1 MGASWS
7 PVRRIRSGG
16 MIACGSAY
24 IFMYIYIYT
33 STLVYTYIAVY
44 VLTFSLLTCLADQA
58 LMPCAWR
65 QRQVISLT
73 NNQMPHW
80 MSCAACVGTTFGLR
94 LEAHRLRPPDVPK
107 NGFVDKVPNAKRH
120 PEKAR
125 HAMYSEIGTT
135 PQMQNEHLQ
144 SKDDVP
150 CLARGIFSGALL
162 PG

>member
-1 MGASWS
+1 M
-7 PVRRIRSGG
+7 
-16 MIACGSAY
+16 
-24 IFMYIYIYT
+24 
-33 STLVYTYIAVY
+33 VYTYIAVY
-44 VLTFSLLTCLADQA
+44 VLTFSLLTCLADQVR
-58 LMPCAWR
+58 MPCARR

-94 LEAHRLRPPDVPK
+94 LRAHCLRPPDVPK
-107 NGFVDKVPNAKRH
+107 YRFVDKVPNAKRH

-150 CLARGIFSGALL
+150 YLVEGYFLEHCCPADRPWHHMRKTWPKTCGFRALHSQ
-162 PG
+162 P

>member
-1 MGASWS
+1 MGAGSS
-7 PVRRIRSGG
+7 PVRRITGGG

-24 IFMYIYIYT
+24 IIMYIYIYT

-44 VLTFSLLTCLADQA
+44 VMTFSLLTCLADQA
-58 LMPCAWR
+58 RMPCARR

-94 LEAHRLRPPDVPK
+94 LRAHRLRPPDVPK
-107 NGFVDKVPNAKRH
+107 YGFVDKFPNAKRH

-125 HAMYSEIGTT
+125 HARYSGIGTT

-150 CLARGIFSGALL
+150 YLARGISSGALL

>member
-1 MGASWS
+1 LEPG
-7 PVRRIRSGG
+7 PPDHRRWHDCLWIC
-16 MIACGSAY
+16 IY
-24 IFMYIYIYT
+24 LYVYIYIYTYT

-44 VLTFSLLTCLADQA
+44 VLTFSLLTCLADQVR
-58 LMPCAWR
+58 MPCARR

-107 NGFVDKVPNAKRH
+107 HGFVNKVPNAKRH

-125 HAMYSEIGTT
+125 HASTMVSAR
-135 PQMQNEHLQ
+135 HL
-144 SKDDVP
+144 K
-150 CLARGIFSGALL
+150 G
-162 PG
+162 

>member
-1 MGASWS
+1 M
-7 PVRRIRSGG
+7 PVDLHISL
-16 MIACGSAY
+16 CT
-24 IFMYIYIYT
+24 YIYIYVYT

-58 LMPCAWR
+58 RMPCAWG

-80 MSCAACVGTTFGLR
+80 MSCAACVGTTFGPR

-150 CLARGIFSGALL
+150 YLARGIFSGALL

>member
-1 MGASWS
+1 MGARWS
-7 PVRRIRSGG
+7 PVRRITGCG

-24 IFMYIYIYT
+24 IFEYIYIYIYIYT

-58 LMPCAWR
+58 RMPCAWG

-94 LEAHRLRPPDVPK
+94 LEAPPP
-107 NGFVDKVPNAKRH
+107 PR
-120 PEKAR
+120 
-125 HAMYSEIGTT
+125 S
-135 PQMQNEHLQ
+135 
-144 SKDDVP
+144 
-150 CLARGIFSGALL
+150 
-162 PG
+162 